1 MNEKMVQINEDYKEL
16 QEILKSRNIDSHMTT
31 TMIVTEENS
40 NVNEKIDFKDFLPV
54 NENEM
59 KKKNKDLIKKS
70 NRLVNNYN
78 KLKDRVGKLEFENK
92 QLRSQKGLKNL
103 DHSDEIFMKCLNDVR
118 KDIIKRKVSS
128 N

>member
-16 QEILKSRNIDSHMTT
+16 QEILKCRNIDSHMTT

-59 KKKNKDLIKKS
+59 KKKNKDLIQKS
-70 NRLVNNYN
+70 NRLVKNYN
-78 KLKDRVGKLEFENK
+78 KLKDRVDKLEFENK
-92 QLRSQKGLKNL
+92 QLRSQKGLKTL